1 MRSLLL
7 KDCSLFGK
15 VNNIILKEGTSM
27 VYTYF
32 VCYSH
37 SYLSFDNKQH
47 TALKNSII
55 NLNYKVTKNTFKR
68 FFNDVSEQVNNVN
81 AKRNTVTIINWKLLE
96 GDEK

>member
-7 KDCSLFGK
+7 KDCSLLSK
-15 VNNIILKEGTSM
+15 VNEVIFKGSKSM

-37 SYLSFDNKQH
+37 SYLSFDNKQY

-55 NLNYKVTKNTFKR
+55 NLNYKVTKDTFKK